1 MQSEQQF
8 YNNHSVNTDPREQR
22 QEQFYGEHSY
32 AGAKLD
38 PRQYRPRRRT
48 PWFLIVLVLLA
59 LILAGGS
66 LAAHTAVLG
75 SYQGPI
81 PTRTFTGVSQLVI
94 DDTSG
99 DINIHPGD
107 TSGIT
112 VSGTKYVYGLGAS
125 PNDLQVQYEQTGSTL
140 TVKAENGFSLFEGD
154 RGINLDITVPRT
166 LGLTVQE
173 VSGDVTVQDI
183 TGPVNLETVSGDIK
197 ANDLNGQI
205 SLSTTSGDIK
215 ANAING
221 QVALSTT
228 SGGIEVDHAQLHG
241 QTTLHST
248 SGSISV
254 TGSLDPNGSYHMDTT
269 SGDIQLTLPA
279 NSSFQLADSATSG
292 DIHNDFG
299 SQVVGN
305 APHAILSLD
314 TTSGDISVR
323 KQ

>member
-8 YNNHSVNTDPREQR
+8 YDNHSVNTDPREQP
-22 QEQFYGEHSY
+22 QQQVYGEHSY

-48 PWFLIVLVLLA
+48 PWFLVLILLLI

-66 LAAHTAVLG
+66 FAAHTAILS
-75 SYQGPI
+75 SYQGAI
-81 PTRTFTGVSQLVI
+81 PTRTFTGVNQLVV

-107 TSGIT
+107 TSSII
-112 VSGTKYVYGLGAS
+112 VSGTKYVYGLGAG
-125 PNDLQVQYEQTGSTL
+125 PNDLQVQYDQSGNTL

-173 VSGDVTVQDI
+173 VSGNVAVQDI
-183 TGPVNLETVSGDIK
+183 TGPVSLETVSGDIK
-197 ANDLNGQI
+197 ANELNGQI
-205 SLSTTSGDIK
+205 SLTTTSGNIRASD
-215 ANAING
+215 ING
-221 QVALSTT
+221 QTALSST
-228 SGGIEVDHAQLHG
+228 SGDIEVDHAQLHG
-241 QTTLHST
+241 QTTLDNT
-248 SGSISV
+248 SGNISV
-254 TGSLDPNGSYHMDTT
+254 TGSLDPNGSYHMDDT

-279 NSSFQLADSATSG
+279 NSSFQLATSTTSG

-305 APHAILSLD
+305 APHATLSLD
-314 TTSGDISVR
+314 TTSGNISVR
-323 KQ
+323 RQ